1 MPVLLQSNTLA
12 ATSYHSNGRYMYI
25 VQLILARHQPSML
38 WRVGKGRR
46 LKMCPSWG
54 DNNASSYLRSD
65 WWLIRG
71 ISKFVGGLFCRKAF
85 GNTDYLYWVREEL
98 QKVCL
103 YEAEHTL
110 PPLCSSISP
119 SPSAASSKDNHGSPG
134 SKCIR

>member
-1 MPVLLQSNTLA
+1 
-12 ATSYHSNGRYMYI
+12 
-25 VQLILARHQPSML
+25 ML

-46 LKMCPSWG
+46 LKTVSILG
-54 DNNASSYLRSD
+54 DNCAAFYLRSD

-71 ISKFVGGLFCRKAF
+71 ISKFVGGLFCRKTF

-110 PPLCSSISP
+110 PPLCSSITP
-119 SPSAASSKDNHGSPG
+119 SPSAASSKNNPWIQMYSLGFHSIITIQYYADFCIQSPG
-134 SKCIR
+134 SKFIQ